1 MKMCVS
7 KKSSAA
13 NPNTVFASADEILI
27 LILITIYQS
36 KRKNDRRL
44 GESIAEIRNVR
55 LPTEPPTEFFDQTW
69 YPQMI

>member
-1 MKMCVS
+1 MLVKRAVQ
-7 KKSSAA
+7 
-13 NPNTVFASADEILI
+13 PTPIQFLLRDEI

-69 YPQMI
+69 YPQVI

>member
-13 NPNTVFASADEILI
+13 NPNTVFTSADEI

-55 LPTEPPTEFFDQTW
+55 LPTEPPTELFDQTW
-69 YPQMI
+69 YPQVI